1 MIKSINVLLIFYYGI
16 FCFVVYFC
24 VFFGLR
30 GFVYTDWLTYV
41 VFYNEI
47 PVLSS
52 GWSIIRN
59 FLTNSEY
66 ALAGWEKGFIIYSIC
81 MKSISIDYFGWQFLF
96 VLTDFIVLMFVFQK
110 YVSLQNSI
118 LCFLLYGGFL
128 IEFNLLRNAKSLLFF
143 YASIKYLHDRRPMP
157 YICLNLVGCLFHTSS
172 LVFIPCYFLFTQK
185 YSIRFIFCIYLFANI
200 VFLFHIPWIMS
211 AGEFVLRI
219 VKLERILTVLKIYM
233 KGKSYGITFAYL
245 QRTIE
250 FFLIFFI
257 AMKYVP
263 YGKYYYLYNMFFLY
277 HFCYLLFSEILVFV
291 ERFPI
296 LLVSSYWL
304 LLPKL
309 FENIKYKKL
318 FLLFFLVLGLVVL
331 GKSNSRAICI
341 YDNYLFDY
349 MSYDMRKNIMHEF
362 YGQQ

>member
-1 MIKSINVLLIFYYGI
+1 MQHCPFMIKSINVLLIFYYGI

-47 PVLSS
+47 PALSS

-200 VFLFHIPWIMS
+200 VFLFHI
-211 AGEFVLRI
+211 
-219 VKLERILTVLKIYM
+219 
-233 KGKSYGITFAYL
+233 
-245 QRTIE
+245 
-250 FFLIFFI
+250 
-257 AMKYVP
+257 
-263 YGKYYYLYNMFFLY
+263 
-277 HFCYLLFSEILVFV
+277 H
-291 ERFPI
+291 
-296 LLVSSYWL
+296 
-304 LLPKL
+304 
-309 FENIKYKKL
+309 
-318 FLLFFLVLGLVVL
+318 GL
-331 GKSNSRAICI
+331 
-341 YDNYLFDY
+341 
-349 MSYDMRKNIMHEF
+349 
-362 YGQQ
+362 